1 MFHLQIQEPASRS
14 TPKRPFVILANFFL
28 NFIISKY
35 LKQKANL
42 SICVDERSPCGLS
55 TGDIKIYQSQMI
67 KSYCYYLQCRSSPW
81 TSIKELFLLT
91 KFDNSS
97 PLCNLGQRD
106 LSKSHDYELMMSL
119 PPDME
124 HPMELFECGLPAV
137 QV

>member
-1 MFHLQIQEPASRS
+1 MKQIVSSTNTRACKQVNPQENICHSC
-14 TPKRPFVILANFFL
+14 KFFL

-35 LKQKANL
+35 LKQEANL

-97 PLCNLGQRD
+97 PLCNQGQRD

-124 HPMELFECGLPAV
+124 HPMELFE
-137 QV
+137 